1 MQIQKENIRNIILEV
16 ARVEFFANG
25 FKGASMRI
33 IARKAGV
40 GLSNIYN
47 YYANKDEI
55 LCEVLNPLLN
65 EFKSMNK
72 DHNSPENISLDIF
85 KSEEFQRKYINIFIH
100 LIKEYRAELKLLL
113 FHSHGSSL
121 ENFRDEYIDQHTIT
135 GMEYRNKM
143 KEKYPQLNT
152 NISHFFMHTISSWW
166 LSIVGEIVTHDDLS
180 DIEIENFISEYIVF
194 VTGGWERLMDV

>member
-1 MQIQKENIRNIILEV
+1 MQIQKENIKNIILEV
-16 ARVEFFANG
+16 ARNEFFAKG
-25 FKGASMRI
+25 FKGASMRV
-33 IARKAGV
+33 IAKKTGV

-47 YYANKDEI
+47 YYSNKDEI
-55 LCEVLNPLLN
+55 LCEVLNPLLG
-65 EFKSMNK
+65 EFKRMNK

-85 KSEEFQRKYINIFIH
+85 RSEEFKRKYINMFIH
-100 LIKEYRAELKLLL
+100 LIKGFRAELKLLL
-113 FHSHGSSL
+113 FHSQGSTL
-121 ENFRDEYIDQHTIT
+121 ANFRDEYIDQNTIT
-135 GMEYRNKM
+135 GMEYRTKM

-166 LSIVGEIVTHDDLS
+166 LSIIGEIATHDDLS